1 MSTHAIVAIRL
12 KNRKSIAIYCHH
24 DGYPEHMIPTLT
36 NNYKTKAQVM
46 ELIDLGDTSFLE
58 PNIKLA
64 RKECYAYKRNYV
76 PGYEHMKNDNVMP
89 TSIECDRDLVKY
101 ADEQFAYLYV
111 FDELDNR
118 WFHYVN
124 GKEVP
129 CL

>member
-1 MSTHAIVAIRL
+1 MSTRAVVAIRL
-12 KNRKSIAIYCHH
+12 KDRTSIAIYCHF

-36 NNYKTKAQVM
+36 NNYKTKTEVM
-46 ELIDLGDTSFLE
+46 ELIDLGDTSHLE

-76 PGYEHMKNDNVMP
+76 PGYEHMKNDNVMA
-89 TSIECDRDLVKY
+89 TSVSCDRDLINWAKER
-101 ADEQFAYLYV
+101 ASYLYV
-111 FDELDNR
+111 FDELDNC